1 MKKPLNQVLFGWLR
15 KDLLMMFSGD
25 PEGGAPW
32 VAQMGDGHDAGYFG
46 PDSAVWHV
54 NGAAPTLVA
63 GIRALMMQ
71 TLHPGAMAGVADHSR
86 YHSDP
91 LGRLAGTV
99 RWVVVT
105 TFGSTDTVAT
115 EVARVEK
122 MHRRVTGEYQP
133 NSDTGSAA
141 SPTPY
146 AASDKSLIAWVHL
159 VFTDA
164 FLGSHVSLGR
174 DIPDKDGESGPDR
187 YVREW
192 ATAGILMGYNTPP
205 TTQQGLKEAI
215 EAFLPELR
223 SDERVA
229 DALKF
234 ILDPPLPPSIRPGY
248 RLLSAAAVASL
259 EPQYRTL
266 LGLKRPW
273 WPALTIGRVAV
284 AFIGWVLGAESPSMT
299 KARERIN
306 ALPEDKRHP
315 VTIAPRG
322 GSAHGSTSAQP

>member
-32 VAQMGDGHDAGYFG
+32 VVQMGEGHDAGYFG

-115 EVARVEK
+115 EVSRVEK
-122 MHRRVTGEYQP
+122 MHHRVTGDYQP
-133 NSDTGSAA
+133 NNQSE
-141 SPTPY
+141 PTAY

-164 FLGSHVSLGR
+164 FLGSHLSLGR
-174 DIPDKDGESGPDR
+174 DIPDADGESGPDR

-192 ATAGILMGYNTPP
+192 SKAGILMGYHTPP
-205 TTQQGLKEAI
+205 TTQRGLEEAI
-215 EAFLPELR
+215 EAFVPELR

-229 DALKF
+229 DALTF
-234 ILDPPLPPSIRPGY
+234 ILDPPLPRSIRPGY

-259 EPQYRTL
+259 DPRYRKL

-273 WPALTIGRVAV
+273 WPALTIGRLAV

-299 KARERIN
+299 KARERID
-306 ALPEDKRHP
+306 ALPEKDRRP
-315 VTIAPRG
+315 VNITPSGPEAPR
-322 GSAHGSTSAQP
+322 